1 MGMKL
6 PGVNERMKENEPVLR
21 ERTFYAEEVTKGGIY
36 KKHKAREVEQIG
48 FYIRPA
54 RVWFYPCVEDQKKLK
69 QLLAKA
75 TWILGNRK
83 YEPDIELN
91 NTNMEIDDVSWEVVE
106 EHKATK
112 EEIAR
117 IGLGG
122 WENL

>member
-1 MGMKL
+1 
-6 PGVNERMKENEPVLR
+6 MKENEPALR
-21 ERTFYAEEVTKGGIY
+21 VHVFYAEEVTEEGIY
-36 KKHKAREVEQIG
+36 KKHKALKVEQIG

-69 QLLAKA
+69 KLLAEA
-75 TWILGNRK
+75 TWILGNRQ

-91 NTNMEIDDVSWEVVE
+91 NTNMEIDDASWEVVD

-112 EEIAR
+112 EEIDR

-122 WENL
+122 WDTL